1 MRSTTRQNVRAR
13 RSRVIDTLFYND
25 NMEVMLVENNS
36 SSIERE
42 LENVMNGLASE
53 EDSGLIL
60 IFL

>member
-13 RSRVIDTLFYND
+13 RSRVINTLFYND
-25 NMEVMLVENNS
+25 NMEVMLGENNS

-60 IFL
+60 IFV